1 MRLCAQPAL
10 GRTPRSPQGLLVRG
24 RRNEKTFCHFRDV
37 SIGRN
42 QFLPSGRERRCAESV
57 RGLGTAGPSQM
68 SHPQEFLAE
77 GPRVV
82 PTSPRAGGPGQPRA
96 PGLPQG
102 PAPTHSRSTP
112 AFRASRAAYFAHDIW
127 GLLGVRGKS
136 RAGSYPSKPG
146 ASLKTLLRPEQRK
159 EKIPNGDARSR
170 ARPRCSGVPP
180 RAAPRRASELLPPA
194 AGSLLSPCLHSCR
207 RATPGLLCF
216 ALIHGAIV

>member
-42 QFLPSGRERRCAESV
+42 QFLPSGRERRCAASV

-159 EKIPNGDARSR
+159 EKSQTAM
-170 ARPRCSGVPP
+170 
-180 RAAPRRASELLPPA
+180 PA
-194 AGSLLSPCLHSCR
+194 AGLGPVARVFHPVPHRAVPQSCVLRLRARSSLPACTAAGVLRLGCFV
-207 RATPGLLCF
+207 LL
-216 ALIHGAIV
+216 